1 MNKIKVLNVKTGKI
15 SFITRQA
22 VEQLKKGGL
31 FKQYEIL
38 DDHKII
44 STPVAIPIAA
54 PVEVAP
60 VNVSA
65 KVELQDIEAAEELE
79 ESDETTTDEKRTYRK
94 RKNS

>member
-22 VEQLKKGGL
+22 VDQLKKGGL

-38 DDHKII
+38 DDHKTI
-44 STPVAIPIAA
+44 STPVAKPIAA
-54 PVEVAP
+54 PVEVEP
-60 VNVSA
+60 VSVSA
-65 KVELQDIEAAEELE
+65 EVELQDIEATEET
-79 ESDETTTDEKRTYRK
+79 DETTTEEKRTYRK